1 MILLNNDCLESM
13 KNIESHSID
22 MILCDLPYGCT
33 QNKWDEKLSLEDLW
47 EHYDRITKDDAP
59 IVLFSQGFFTAEMM
73 VSNKKMWRYNLIWN
87 KINPSGHLNAN
98 RMPLRVHEDICIF
111 YKKLPYYSPQ
121 KTPGK
126 KNHSKGK
133 GKGKNNNNNY
143 GNFAFVDNTD
153 VLGNLKHP
161 KSILNFK
168 KPAPSNRI
176 HPTEK
181 PVPLLEYL
189 INTYSQEGDLI
200 LDNCMGSGSTGVACI
215 NTKRQFIGIEKE
227 KKYFDI
233 AKNRIEKHES
243 QLQLRF

>member
-1 MILLNNDCLESM
+1 MINLMRGDCLELMRS
-13 KNIESHSID
+13 IEDKSID

-33 QNKWDEKLSLEDLW
+33 QNRWDEKLSFEDLW
-47 EHYDRITKDDAP
+47 GHYERIIKDNTP
-59 IVLFSQGFFTAEMM
+59 IILFSQGFFTAEMM
-73 VSNKKMWRYNLIWN
+73 ISNKKMWRYNLVWN

-98 RMPLRVHEDICIF
+98 RMPLRSHEDICIF
-111 YKKLPYYSPQ
+111 YKKLPYYNPQ
-121 KTPGK
+121 KTFGK

-133 GKGKNNNNNY
+133 GILNTNNNY

-161 KSILNFK
+161 KSILSFK

-189 INTYSQEGDLI
+189 INTYSQEGSLI
-200 LDNCMGSGSTGVACI
+200 LDNCMGSGSTGVACL
-215 NTKRQFIGIEKE
+215 NTKRRFIGIEKH

-233 AKNRIEKHES
+233 AVSRIRKNKT
-243 QLQLRF
+243 QLKLFK